1 VDSARWPAVERVL
14 DLALDSDPL
23 TWISIL
29 DQHCSGDPELRREVE
44 ALLARYTSAR
54 RFLQS
59 PPGAAA
65 AALMRVA
72 EQESYSSSGAR
83 VGIYRIVRQI
93 GQGGTALVFLA
104 ERDDGQFAQRVA
116 LKILQ
121 PGQDSEVDIGRLN
134 AERQI
139 LASLDHPNIARLL
152 DGGVTENGLPFLV
165 MELVDGVPIDRY
177 CDPNAFDLAQR
188 LGLFIAVADATQ
200 YAHRNLVVHRDLKP
214 SNILVTAEG
223 RPKLLDFGLAK
234 LLEPAHEGLPSLTTQ
249 RWMTPE
255 YAAPEQ
261 IRGHVAT
268 TLTDVYQ
275 LGVVLYQLLTGK
287 LPFGSRR
294 ENAYELQRAIL
305 EEEPVPPSIAAS
317 RTDMRGD
324 LDAIVLKALRK
335 EPEQR
340 YASAQDLADDIRR
353 HLSGHV
359 VLARKPTIFYRAR
372 RFAARHRFG
381 VVAGGALISLLC
393 AYLVTLDVN
402 ARRVRATLARLEQ
415 EKSKAEGSTQF
426 LIGLFGQNGPG
437 GGPRDP
443 VTAQELLARGEKQAE
458 ALRDQPLAY
467 AQLLTVLGKIHES
480 MRSLDRADTM
490 LTEALRIRRAHLGDD
505 HVDVAQS
512 LFELGMLARSRA
524 ANDSAR
530 ALFRGA
536 LEIQRR
542 HLGPEHA
549 MTVQTRWRLSQLGT
563 SEEMVATD
571 RWALAISRREHGQEH
586 PAVAEHMLR
595 LALSLRRKG
604 EQEEA
609 EILLRESLAMR
620 RRVSPSDYEN
630 LSRHMQQLAI
640 GLRQRGKLAEAEEL
654 LRSALAID
662 ERLVGD
668 SHPRLAGALRTL
680 AEVMALRRQFVVA
693 EQLARRDVA
702 IHKRAFG
709 EQHINY
715 ASSIGQLG
723 WVLERAGKLEEA
735 ELLRRRELAIVSATY
750 GMANPIVAGTM
761 HDLAWVLLKR
771 GNQAEAERLLLR
783 ARSMRERHAGIDA
796 PLVAMLFPALAS
808 LARERKQYATADS
821 LLHRA
826 LVIFAKEGYPDGQ
839 QNVQEVHRE
848 LAALYT
854 AWGMPERAA
863 MHRALLV
870 SSD

>member
-1 VDSARWPAVERVL
+1 MDSARWPAVERVL

-23 TWISIL
+23 TWIAIL

-44 ALLARYTSAR
+44 GLLARYTSAR

-59 PPGAAA
+59 SPAAAA
-65 AALMRVA
+65 AALVRGA
-72 EQESYSSSGAR
+72 QQGSYSSTGAR

-93 GQGGTALVFLA
+93 GQGGTSLVFLA
-104 ERDDGQFAQRVA
+104 ERDDGQFAQQVA
-116 LKILQ
+116 LKVLQ
-121 PGQDSEVDIGRLN
+121 PGNDSDFDNRRLT

-152 DGGVTENGLPFLV
+152 DGGVTEEGLPYLV
-165 MELVDGVPIDRY
+165 MELVDGVPVDRY
-177 CDPNAFDLAQR
+177 CDSSGFDLTQR
-188 LGLFIAVADATQ
+188 LNLFIAVADATQ

-234 LLEPAHEGLPSLTTQ
+234 LLEPTHEGVPSLTTQ

-261 IRGHVAT
+261 IRSRGAT

-287 LPFGSRR
+287 LPFGSRQ

-305 EEEPVPPSIAAS
+305 EDEPVAPSIAGS
-317 RTDMRGD
+317 RAEIRGD

-340 YASAQDLADDIRR
+340 YASAQDFADDIRR

-359 VLARKPTIFYRAR
+359 VLARKPTMFYRAR
-372 RFAARHRFG
+372 RFAARHHFG
-381 VVAGGALISLLC
+381 VAAAGAVVVLLC

-426 LIGLFGQNGPG
+426 LIGLFSQTGPG

-467 AQLLTVLGKIHES
+467 AQLLTVLGTIHES
-480 MRSLDRADTM
+480 MRALDRADTM
-490 LTEALRIRRAHLGDD
+490 LTQALRIRRAHLGDD

-530 ALFRGA
+530 VLFRRA
-536 LEIQRR
+536 LEIQQR
-542 HLGPEHA
+542 HLGPEHP
-549 MTVQTRWRLSQLGT
+549 MTVQTQWRLSQLGT
-563 SEEMVATD
+563 ADEMIATD
-571 RWALAISRREHGQEH
+571 RWSLAISRREHGQEH
-586 PAVAEHMLR
+586 AAVAEHMLR

-604 EQEEA
+604 EHEEA
-609 EILLRESLAMR
+609 ETLLRESLAMR

-630 LSRHMQQLAI
+630 LSRHTQQLAI
-640 GLRQRGKLAEAEEL
+640 ALKLRGKLTEAEEL
-654 LRSALAID
+654 LRSALALD
-662 ERLVGD
+662 ERLLGA

-680 AEVMALRRQFVVA
+680 AEVLVLRKQFVEA

-702 IHKRAFG
+702 IYKRAFG

-715 ASSIGQLG
+715 AYSMGQLG

-735 ELLRRRELAIVSATY
+735 ESLRRRELAIVRATY
-750 GMANPIVAGTM
+750 DTANPIAAGTM
-761 HDLAWVLLKR
+761 HELAVVLLKR

-783 ARSMRERHAGIDA
+783 ARSMRERHAGVDA

-826 LVIFAKEGYPDGQ
+826 LVIFANEGYPDGQ

-854 AWGMPERAA
+854 AWGKPEKAA
-863 MHRALLV
+863 VHRALLAT
-870 SSD
+870 SD